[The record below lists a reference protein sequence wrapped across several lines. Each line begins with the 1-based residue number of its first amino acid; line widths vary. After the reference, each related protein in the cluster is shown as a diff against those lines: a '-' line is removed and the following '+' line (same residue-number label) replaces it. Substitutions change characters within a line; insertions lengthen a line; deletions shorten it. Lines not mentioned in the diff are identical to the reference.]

1 MPNPEQPLHSR
12 PASQSTPPANQKSSG
27 GLAITIGIVFVVLI
41 AAGFWWAQTHKA
53 AATDKGIGGKR
64 GEVPAIPVVDGTVM
78 QKDVPIYL
86 EGLGTVQAF
95 NTVTIRSRVDGQLL
109 KVAFEEGQDVQ
120 AGDLL
125 VQIDPAPYK
134 TQLAQAEAKKGQD
147 EAQLSNA
154 KVDLQR
160 YEELLKNEGVT
171 QQVYDTQKA
180 MVSQLEATIKADQA
194 AIDSVK
200 VQLDYTTIKSPID
213 GRVGIRQV
221 DQGNMVHA
229 NDVNGLVVIT
239 QLKPISIVFT
249 LPQQMLE
256 KIQTEI
262 AKGDA
267 ALKVL
272 AIGQDN
278 VTVEAEGTLAV
289 IDNQIDTT
297 TSTIKLKATFSNSD
311 LRLWPGEFV
320 TARLLL
326 TIRKDSTV
334 VPASVVQRGPQGA
347 FVFVILENQTVE
359 VRNVK
364 VAQIEQGEALIE
376 EGLHPGEQ
384 VVVDG
389 QYKLQQGS
397 KIRIQTANASEPK
410 LEKVTKERPNRPA
423 GSEKKN
429 NGKKVKS

>member
-1 MPNPEQPLHSR
+1 MPTPEQPLTPRS
-12 PASQSTPPANQKSSG
+12 ASEPGTPTNQKSSG
-27 GLAITIGIVFVVLI
+27 RLAITIGIVFVVLI
-41 AAGFWWAQTHKA
+41 AAGFWWAQNH
-53 AATDKGIGGKR
+53 KGITSEKELGGKHR
-64 GEVPAIPVVDGTVM
+64 EAAPIPVIDGTVM

-109 KVAFEEGQDVQ
+109 KVVFEEGQDVQ

-180 MVSQLEATIKADQA
+180 MVRQLEATIKADQA

-200 VQLDYTTIKSPID
+200 VQLDYTTIRSPID

-229 NDVNGLVVIT
+229 NDANGLVVIT

-256 KIQTEI
+256 KIQMEI
-262 AKGDA
+262 AKSGPE
-267 ALKVL
+267 LKVL
-272 AIGQDN
+272 AIGQDDA
-278 VTVEAEGTLAV
+278 TIEGEGTLAV

-297 TSTIKLKATFSNSD
+297 TSTIKLKATFPNTD

-326 TIRKDSTV
+326 TVRKDSTV

-364 VAQIEQGEALIE
+364 VAQIEQGEALID
-376 EGLHPGEQ
+376 EGLQPGEK

-397 KIRIQTANASEPK
+397 KIRIQDLTTSEPK

-429 NGKKVKS
+429 NGKKIKS